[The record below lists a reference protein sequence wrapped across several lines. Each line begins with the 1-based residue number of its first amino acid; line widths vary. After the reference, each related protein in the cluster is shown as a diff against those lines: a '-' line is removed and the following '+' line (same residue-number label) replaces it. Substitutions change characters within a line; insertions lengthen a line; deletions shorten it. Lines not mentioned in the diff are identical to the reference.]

1 MSFLTTKPKHYKDSE
16 IVATRLGWEL
26 KKTGEILSAFVGG
39 LPNPVES
46 VYLKKRGLTIE
57 PPRAAPAE
65 PATTPRFEIP
75 TVGETPSSDIS
86 EETLNKVDEILN
98 PQPATPVEKAP
109 PDVGTP
115 SPAPVTPEKGK

>member
-26 KKTGEILSAFVGG
+26 KKTGEILSSFASAGG

-57 PPRAAPAE
+57 PPKAAPAE
-65 PATTPRFEIP
+65 PATSPGVGVP
-75 TVGETPSSDIS
+75 TVGH
-86 EETLNKVDEILN
+86 
-98 PQPATPVEKAP
+98 
-109 PDVGTP
+109 
-115 SPAPVTPEKGK
+115 